1 MELIPLVLILVVFWL
16 ILIRPQRQRQKK
28 HQQMVSNLVIGDDV
42 VTIGGMHGTVVAL
55 TDETMDLEVTD
66 DVVLRFTRQSLARIV
81 KDEPEVQ

>member
-28 HQQMVSNLVIGDDV
+28 HQEQVSNLVVGDDV

-66 DVVLRFTRQSLARIV
+66 DVVLRFQRQSLARVV
-81 KDEPEVQ
+81 KDEPEIQ